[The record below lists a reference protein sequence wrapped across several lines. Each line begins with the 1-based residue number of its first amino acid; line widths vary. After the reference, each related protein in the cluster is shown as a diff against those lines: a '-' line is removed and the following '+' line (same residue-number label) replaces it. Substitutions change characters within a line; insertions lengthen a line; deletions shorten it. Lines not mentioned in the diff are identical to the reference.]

1 MVRGGGGSELS
12 TGSGGGVE
20 KLRVI
25 HNWALW
31 GFPTVHAA
39 TTIKGMSN
47 TLTLSPRQLARFARS
62 LQDCSYR
69 VSGLATILARSA
81 DSSSQALPESQC
93 GPQLAASTR
102 QWSSHLAGLSQ
113 GVDGLAQATDELLR
127 ASISG
132 DEELAQR
139 LGGI

>member
-1 MVRGGGGSELS
+1 MVQGGGRQ
-12 TGSGGGVE
+12 
-20 KLRVI
+20 RVI
-25 HNWALW
+25 HRKRGRRRKAASYPQLGLW